1 MAQVE
6 SRKKSSKEKGKKKA
20 RGERRFVKSKNDSE
34 TK

>member
-6 SRKKSSKEKGKKKA
+6 SRKKSSKEKGKKA